1 MKQTT
6 ILFYTLLS
14 LLLLIGSRQALARKQ
29 WTERQAWQWQ
39 EEVGVIKGFNEP
51 NPAYPGMTRVDV
63 LRKAHEVGLNS
74 VRFWVR
80 GQTSDDQI
88 RYIQQMIDDADQFGM
103 TVSPVISCVADNYWR
118 NRGKQ
123 PMQEYEAIV
132 RKVIR
137 AFAKEK
143 RIVFWDLWNEPR
155 YEDKAET
162 YEQMDILEQMVQ
174 WCRDENPT
182 QPLTSSIIWATIKRD
197 SKSLKRMVEV
207 ESMMDIH
214 NLHYYNCALN
224 FSKNIYDMMDYLQE
238 IGSRPMVAT
247 ECLTRTNGSGIART
261 FAAFSKYKV
270 NFYIWGLY
278 INDCNWEARWGR
290 STYDPYGPMFHN
302 ILYSDGTAYDSR
314 EIAMIKNYRFASP
327 GEELYPGLEIT
338 ERWNHKRAWQWM
350 ATGPLKGRAAQTLYL
365 GTTQLPGYNAVSL
378 KLSYRDWVT
387 DSTAFFNNLEE
398 QLSLA
403 ATNRLTVMPVLLTD
417 DDFNAPHLSLAEYVG
432 TVIGKYYCDTRIKAW
447 ELYHHPGEKVTAT
460 SALRELITLI
470 FRHARN
476 QYANQPLTMTPYV
489 QVKPFAPDFNY
500 WGALVHG
507 HRAGWDY
514 LTYGGGSSAEL
525 CYQIWSLSDII
536 AFSSAQKAP
545 ETGWLASICYRF
557 GRPIFCTEWNAP
569 TVEDIVPTLERFAIS
584 QLHWFSGQEISSE
597 LLDNFAF
604 KQISTQRQ
612 VTEGIF

>member
-1 MKQTT
+1 MPHKP
-6 ILFYTLLS
+6 S
-14 LLLLIGSRQALARKQ
+14 
-29 WTERQAWQWQ
+29 
-39 EEVGVIKGFNEP
+39 
-51 NPAYPGMTRVDV
+51 
-63 LRKAHEVGLNS
+63 
-74 VRFWVR
+74 
-80 GQTSDDQI
+80 
-88 RYIQQMIDDADQFGM
+88 
-103 TVSPVISCVADNYWR
+103 
-118 NRGKQ
+118 
-123 PMQEYEAIV
+123 
-132 RKVIR
+132 
-137 AFAKEK
+137 
-143 RIVFWDLWNEPR
+143 
-155 YEDKAET
+155 
-162 YEQMDILEQMVQ
+162 
-174 WCRDENPT
+174 
-182 QPLTSSIIWATIKRD
+182 IWA
-197 SKSLKRMVEV
+197 
-207 ESMMDIH
+207 
-214 NLHYYNCALN
+214 
-224 FSKNIYDMMDYLQE
+224 Q
-238 IGSRPMVAT
+238 
-247 ECLTRTNGSGIART
+247 
-261 FAAFSKYKV
+261 
-270 NFYIWGLY
+270 
-278 INDCNWEARWGR
+278 
-290 STYDPYGPMFHN
+290 
-302 ILYSDGTAYDSR
+302 
-314 EIAMIKNYRFASP
+314 
-327 GEELYPGLEIT
+327 
-338 ERWNHKRAWQWM
+338 
-350 ATGPLKGRAAQTLYL
+350 
-365 GTTQLPGYNAVSL
+365 TQLPGYIAVSL

-447 ELYHHPGEKVTAT
+447 ELYHHPGEKVTAA

-569 TVEDIVPTLERFAIS
+569 AVEDIVPTLERFAIS